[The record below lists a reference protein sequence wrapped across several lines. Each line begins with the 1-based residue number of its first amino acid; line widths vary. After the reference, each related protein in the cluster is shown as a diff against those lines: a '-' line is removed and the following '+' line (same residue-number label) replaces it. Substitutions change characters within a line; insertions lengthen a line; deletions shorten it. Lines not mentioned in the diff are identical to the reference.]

1 MSDQDRIS
9 LHNNSTISS
18 RQVMKIKKSINQGLL
33 SDLISHYP
41 NSEIFQKNHTTVK
54 LCDSHSKVHELS
66 RS

>member
-1 MSDQDRIS
+1 MSDRE
-9 LHNNSTISS
+9 NFSS
-18 RQVMKIKKSINQGLL
+18 QQQYNIKHTSNENKKSINQGLL